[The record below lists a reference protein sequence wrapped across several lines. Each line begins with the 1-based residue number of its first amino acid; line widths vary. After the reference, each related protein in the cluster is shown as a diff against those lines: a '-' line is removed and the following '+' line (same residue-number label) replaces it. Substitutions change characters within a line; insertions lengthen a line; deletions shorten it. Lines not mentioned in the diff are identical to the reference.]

1 MSHSV
6 KHPDRHPLLGSDRL
20 LLLGGGDKTVVFLHG
35 LFGTPEH
42 WRSVMNALA
51 DDYRLV
57 APQLPLDRRPDR
69 RSDGIKSLDDLI
81 DFVAQTIFTLDLP
94 PVVLCGNSLGGLVSV
109 EMCLRHPDR
118 VAGLILAGSA
128 GIFERSLTSG
138 ERPKPSREFVRSI
151 ALDIF
156 ADEAL
161 ITDEMVEDWYQS
173 VLDRD
178 YVRFLLRISRATRD
192 WRLGDDLRRLDL
204 PTLIVWGRDDKVTP
218 PAVAEEFKRKIAHSR
233 LEYIEACGHA
243 PSLEQPAI
251 FADMLR
257 RFLPDCFARHPVMS
271 SDAAMA

>member
-1 MSHSV
+1 MS
-6 KHPDRHPLLGSDRL
+6 GSDRL
-20 LLLGGGDKTVVFLHG
+20 LLMGGGDKPVVFLHG

-42 WRSVMNALA
+42 WRSIMNELA

-81 DFVAQTIFTLDLP
+81 DYVARTIFALDLP
-94 PVVLCGNSLGGLVSV
+94 PVVMCGNSLGGLVSI
-109 EMCLRHPDR
+109 EMCLRYPER
-118 VAGLILAGSA
+118 VAGLVLAGSA

-161 ITDEMVEDWYQS
+161 ITDEMVEEWYQS

-178 YVRFLLRISRATRD
+178 YVRFLLRVSRATRD
-192 WRLGDDLRRLDL
+192 WRLADDLQRLDL

-218 PAVAEEFKRKIAHSR
+218 PAVAEEFRSKIAHSR

-251 FADMLR
+251 FTDMLR

-271 SDAAMA
+271 SGAAVV

>member
-1 MSHSV
+1 M
-6 KHPDRHPLLGSDRL
+6 
-20 LLLGGGDKTVVFLHG
+20 GGGDKPVVFLHG

-42 WRSVMNALA
+42 WRSIMNALA

-69 RSDGIKSLDDLI
+69 RSAGIKSLDDLN
-81 DFVAQTIFTLDLP
+81 DFVARAIFALHLP
-94 PVVLCGNSLGGLVSV
+94 PVVMCGNSLGGLVSI
-109 EMCLRHPDR
+109 EICLRHPER
-118 VAGLILAGSA
+118 VAGLVLAGSA
-128 GIFERSLTSG
+128 GVFESSLPCG
-138 ERPKPSREFVRSI
+138 GGPKPAREFVRSI

-156 ADEAL
+156 ADETL

-178 YVRFLLRISRATRD
+178 YVRFLLRVSRATRD
-192 WRLGDDLRRLDL
+192 WRLGDDLRRLEV

-218 PAVAEEFKRKIAHSR
+218 PAVAEEFKSKIAHSR

-243 PSLEQPAI
+243 PSLERPAV
-251 FADMLR
+251 FAEMLR

-271 SDAAMA
+271 SEAAVV

>member
-6 KHPDRHPLLGSDRL
+6 RHADHHPASGSDRL
-20 LLLGGGDKTVVFLHG
+20 LVMGCGDKPVVLLHG

-42 WRSVMNALA
+42 WRPVMNALA
-51 DDYRLV
+51 DDYYLV
-57 APQLPLDRRPDR
+57 APQLPLDRRPDQ
-69 RSDGIKSLDDLI
+69 RSNGIKSLDDLI
-81 DFVAQTIFTLDLP
+81 DHVAQTIFALDLP
-94 PVVLCGNSLGGLVSV
+94 PVVMCGNSLGGLVSI
-109 EMCLRHPDR
+109 EMCLRYPDL
-118 VAGLILAGSA
+118 VAGLVLAGSA

-178 YVRFLLRISRATRD
+178 YVRFLLRVSRVTRD

-218 PAVAEEFKRKIAHSR
+218 PAVAEEFKSKIAHSR

-251 FADMLR
+251 FTEKLR
-257 RFLPDCFARHPVMS
+257 RFLPDCFARQPVMS
-271 SDAAMA
+271 NGAAAV